1 MTPDP
6 QKRQLFKLAG
16 AAALSLAALAG
27 CGKKDEAPV
36 AAAPAP
42 AAEPAASAAAPAA
55 EPLKAAWIY
64 VGPVGSAGWSYA
76 HDLGRKAV
84 EAEFGD
90 KIKTTFVESVPEG
103 ADAERV
109 LRDLVGQGNK
119 IIFGTSFGFMEP
131 MLKVAKDFPDVKFEH
146 ATGYKTADN
155 MNVYDS
161 RFYQD
166 TYLAGIIAASVSK
179 TGTLGFVGSFPIP
192 EVLRNINA
200 FTLGA
205 QTVNPKIKTKVVWV
219 NTWYDP
225 PKETEAA
232 QALLDGGADVLLQ
245 NTDSTAVLQTAD
257 KAGKHAFGWD
267 SDMSAFGGKAHLAS
281 AIADWSHYYKK
292 TVQAVL
298 DGSWKGN
305 QITRWGVPQGQNDLV
320 KLSDDVPADA
330 KAKVE
335 AIKAQMKDGSFD
347 VFTGPV
353 VDTSGKER
361 LAAGTQADDD
371 WMGKIDFYVKGV
383 EGKIPAGK

>member
-1 MTPDP
+1 MTADP
-6 QKRQLFKLAG
+6 RKRHLLRLTAAAAALG
-16 AAALSLAALAG
+16 AAALTG
-27 CGKKDEAPV
+27 CGKKDDAPAASAPAPAPV
-36 AAAPAP
+36 AAA
-42 AAEPAASAAAPAA
+42 SAPAA

-90 KIKTTFVESVPEG
+90 KVKTTFIESVPEG
-103 ADAERV
+103 ADTERV
-109 LRDLVGQGNK
+109 LRDLVASGNK
-119 IIFGTSFGFMEP
+119 VIFGTSFGFMEP
-131 MLKVAKDFPDVKFEH
+131 MLKVAKEHPEVKFEH

-155 MNVYDS
+155 MNVYDA

-166 TYLAGIIAASVSK
+166 TYLAGVIAASMSQS
-179 TGTLGFVGSFPIP
+179 GTLGFVGSFPIP

-205 QTVNPKIKTKVVWV
+205 QSVKPDIKTRVVWV

-232 QALLDGGADVLLQ
+232 QALMNAGADVLLQ
-245 NTDSTAVLQTAD
+245 NTDSTAVLQAAD
-257 KAGKHAFGWD
+257 KAGKLAFGWD
-267 SDMSAFGGKAHLAS
+267 SDMSSFGGNAHLGS

-292 TVQAVL
+292 VVKEAL

-305 QITRWGVPQGQNDLV
+305 RVTRWGVPEGQNDLI
-320 KLSDDVPADA
+320 KLSDKVPPEVKTKVDEIKSKM
-330 KAKVE
+330 KA
-335 AIKAQMKDGSFD
+335 GSFD
-347 VFTGPV
+347 VFVGPV
-353 VDTSGKER
+353 VDSEGKER
-361 LAAGTQADDD
+361 LAAGTKADDE

-383 EGKIPAGK
+383 EGKPPASK

>member
-42 AAEPAASAAAPAA
+42 AAEPAASSAAPAA

-353 VDTSGKER
+353 VDTAGKER
-361 LAAGTQADDD
+361 LAAGTKADDD

-383 EGKIPAGK
+383 EGKIPASK